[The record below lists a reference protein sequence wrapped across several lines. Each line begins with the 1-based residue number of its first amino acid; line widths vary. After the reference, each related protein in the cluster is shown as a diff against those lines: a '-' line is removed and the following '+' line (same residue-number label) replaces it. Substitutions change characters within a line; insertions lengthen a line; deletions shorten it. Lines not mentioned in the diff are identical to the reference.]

1 MIRSA
6 TLIGLLCSA
15 LCVSAPAAAQQQQQ
29 EAQPGPDI
37 VVQGEKDPRQRI
49 DTYVRELVPTPVGEQ
64 LGKFL
69 HPVCPLVLGLP
80 EAQNAQVE
88 ARIRQVAAAIP
99 AKVAADPC
107 TANLLVLVG
116 RDKNEILTGLK
127 KQFPELVRGV
137 SRGQL
142 KEMAAMERPVAAWQ
156 TLARV
161 GRDGMPLSVARIG
174 AGADPVPVV
183 RAFGTPSRIVE
194 LTKPHFVSSVVVVE
208 SQALDRVSTRQLA
221 DYAVMHALAPVDA
234 TREEQL
240 PARSILSLFEP
251 GSAPETA
258 PQSVTWWDFAFL
270 KSLYATDNSYSASA
284 QRRAIGREMQ
294 KQLAKVPGEER

>member
-1 MIRSA
+1 MRFA
-6 TLIGLLCSA
+6 TLLSLLCSSVA
-15 LCVSAPAAAQQQQQ
+15 MPGAAGAAAQ
-29 EAQPGPDI
+29 AQAAPSPEI
-37 VVQGEKDPRQRI
+37 VVEGERDPGKRI
-49 DTYVRELVPTPVGEQ
+49 DTYVRELVPTPVGGQ

-80 EAQNAQVE
+80 DAHNRAVE
-88 ARIRQVAAAIP
+88 ARIRQVAAAVPTEVAP
-99 AKVAADPC
+99 APC

-116 RDKNEILTGLK
+116 RDKSEILTGLR

-137 SRGQL
+137 SRSQL
-142 KEMAAMERPVAAWQ
+142 KDMAAFPRPVAAWQ
-156 TLARV
+156 TLARI

-174 AGADPVPVV
+174 PGADPVPVV
-183 RAFGTPSRIVE
+183 RSIGTPSRIVD
-194 LTKPHFVSSVVVVE
+194 LTRPHFVSSVVIVE
-208 SQALDRVSTRQLA
+208 SGALDEVSTRQLA

-234 TREEQL
+234 TREGQL

-270 KSLYATDNSYSASA
+270 KSLYATDNSYSGSA
-284 QRRAIGREMQ
+284 QRGAIAREMEE
-294 KQLAKVPGEER
+294 QLSKAPPDER